1 MKIQDGSTPPLAGLT
16 IIRRKMSNSFSFSA
30 FLNKVIFGVAR
41 SSRCRQDA
49 SHFGP
54 VSGKGRVNSATTI
67 LSILNFS
74 EDIKLLLCLSL
85 FFLVFSMAC
94 GPKQPSL
101 ILDAEDQFAL
111 AKREFEKKH
120 YDRAVIE
127 FQKLIFN
134 YPGAVVI
141 DSAQYLLGVS
151 YYNQKDYPLAVT
163 EFNKLLSSFP
173 TSLLSDDAAFMVAFC
188 DFKMSARA
196 ELDQER
202 TSKALEELKSF
213 LDDYPESE
221 RTKEAQDL
229 LTECRSRL
237 AKKVYES
244 GRLYFKMR
252 QYEAALIYL
261 KDLINEYHDTKWAAP
276 AQFHIAEAYF
286 KQKKFDQAKEEYQK
300 FLENFPEDKLAGKAR
315 ARLEKL
321 NSEKTQTKK

>member
-1 MKIQDGSTPPLAGLT
+1 
-16 IIRRKMSNSFSFSA
+16 MSNTFSFPA
-30 FLNKVIFGVAR
+30 FLHKALFGVAR
-41 SSRCRQDA
+41 SSRCFALVSRKHRGNA
-49 SHFGP
+49 ATIKPSLLHFP
-54 VSGKGRVNSATTI
+54 K
-67 LSILNFS
+67 
-74 EDIKLLLCLSL
+74 DIKLLLSLSL

-120 YDRAVIE
+120 YEQAVIE

-134 YPGAVVI
+134 YPGAVFI
-141 DSAQYLLGVS
+141 DSAQYLLSVS
-151 YYNQKDYPLAVT
+151 YFDQKDYPSAVT

-173 TSLLSDDAAFMVAFC
+173 TSLLSDDAAFMVALC

-213 LDDYPESE
+213 LDDYPESD

-229 LTECRSRL
+229 LTECRSKL

-261 KDLINEYHDTKWAAP
+261 NDIINEYHDTKWAPP
-276 AQFHIAEAYF
+276 AQFHIAETYF

-300 FLENFPEDKLAGKAR
+300 FLENFPEDKLAGKAKG
-315 ARLEKL
+315 RLEKL
-321 NSEKTQTKK
+321 NSENNQAKR

>member
-1 MKIQDGSTPPLAGLT
+1 
-16 IIRRKMSNSFSFSA
+16 MSNTFSFPA
-30 FLNKVIFGVAR
+30 FLHKALFGVAR
-41 SSRCRQDA
+41 LVSRKHRGNA
-49 SHFGP
+49 ATIKPSLLHFP
-54 VSGKGRVNSATTI
+54 K
-67 LSILNFS
+67 
-74 EDIKLLLCLSL
+74 DIKLLLCLSL
-85 FFLVFSMAC
+85 FFIVFSMAC
-94 GPKQPSL
+94 GPKQASL

-120 YDRAVIE
+120 YEQAVIE

-134 YPGAVVI
+134 YPGAVFI

-151 YYNQKDYPLAVT
+151 YFDQKDYPSAVT

-202 TSKALEELKSF
+202 TSRALEELKSF

-229 LTECRSRL
+229 LTECRSKL
-237 AKKVYES
+237 AKKAYEN

-261 KDLINEYHDTKWAAP
+261 NDIINEYHDTKWAPP

-300 FLENFPEDKLAGKAR
+300 FLENFPEDKLAGKAK

>member
-1 MKIQDGSTPPLAGLT
+1 
-16 IIRRKMSNSFSFSA
+16 
-30 FLNKVIFGVAR
+30 
-41 SSRCRQDA
+41 
-49 SHFGP
+49 
-54 VSGKGRVNSATTI
+54 
-67 LSILNFS
+67 
-74 EDIKLLLCLSL
+74 
-85 FFLVFSMAC
+85 MAC

-120 YDRAVIE
+120 YDQAVIE

-151 YYNQKDYPLAVT
+151 YYNQKDYPSAVT

-221 RTKEAQDL
+221 RTKETQDL
-229 LTECRSRL
+229 LTECRSKL
-237 AKKVYES
+237 AKKGYES

-261 KDLINEYHDTKWAAP
+261 NDILNEYHDTKWAPP

-315 ARLEKL
+315 GRLEKL
-321 NSEKTQTKK
+321 NAKNNQAKR